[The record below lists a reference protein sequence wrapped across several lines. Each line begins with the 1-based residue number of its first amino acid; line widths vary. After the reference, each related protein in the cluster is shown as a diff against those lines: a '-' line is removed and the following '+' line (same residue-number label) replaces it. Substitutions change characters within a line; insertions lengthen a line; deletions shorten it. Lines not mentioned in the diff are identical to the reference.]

1 MTAIRTLHLGKPTFL
16 DVRTVRRPRTRTVQ
30 MSGAVVLVAVLASC
44 ASPGYN
50 ANKLERQLIDA
61 GLSSAQ
67 ASCVTNALED
77 TYDRGQL
84 GSRSDPTLRELQKTR
99 TLLLGCDIE
108 PARLNPL
115 NP

>member
-1 MTAIRTLHLGKPTFL
+1 MLFAALL
-16 DVRTVRRPRTRTVQ
+16 V
-30 MSGAVVLVAVLASC
+30 VVLAAC

-50 ANKLERQLIDA
+50 ANKLERQLTDA

-67 ASCVTNALED
+67 AGCVTDALED

-84 GSRSDPTLRELQKTR
+84 GSRSDPTLRELRKTR
-99 TLLLGCDIE
+99 TLLLSCDVD

-115 NP
+115 TP